1 MGRCQM
7 IFSSYCTIS
16 QCAGFRHACYF
27 FDRDIFFT
35 NYAIL
40 SLCYARIV
48 FQNLNNAQ
56 IINKQRNMTVTIH
69 DKGFF
74 ISAFTLIE
82 LLVVI
87 AIIGTLAS
95 TILASLNN
103 VRPITRE
110 TRNLAAMKQVQTA
123 LEFYFDDFGRYPDTG
138 GVWFLSCSDPTN
150 YVPGLAPTYISVL
163 PGHAYNCATVPLTG
177 SIATI
182 EYRSDGFAYKLSMHN
197 ETQDLRFRAF
207 FDPTRDGGT
216 NCAIVDGTAPN
227 HMSIWQP
234 ASACW

>member
-1 MGRCQM
+1 MLV
-7 IFSSYCTIS
+7 IFLTE
-16 QCAGFRHACYF
+16 
-27 FDRDIFFT
+27 IFFYKLCYT
-35 NYAIL
+35 I
-40 SLCYARIV
+40 LCYARIV
-48 FQNLNNAQ
+48 FHSPNNAQ
-56 IINKQRNMTVTIH
+56 IIKKQRNMTLNIH
-69 DKGFF
+69 SKRFF

-103 VRPITRE
+103 IRPIARE

-123 LEFYFDDFGRYPDTG
+123 LELYFDDFGRYPDTG
-138 GVWFLSCSDPTN
+138 GVWFLSCTDPTN
-150 YVPGLAPTYISVL
+150 YVPGLAPTYIPVL
-163 PGHAYNCATVPLTG
+163 PKHAYNCATVPLTG

-182 EYRSDGFAYKLSMHN
+182 EYRSDSFAYKLSMHN
-197 ETQDLRFRAF
+197 ETQDPRFRAF

-216 NCAIVDGTAPN
+216 NCAIVDGVSPN